1 MTSNELLT
9 RAKMPTLDLFARA
22 ESLQLLIEEFVKEVL
37 DIPEQLNFHAALIL
51 ARMAGNPE
59 VPVRAGD
66 LIRRGYYLG
75 SNASYNIN
83 NLIKLG
89 YITSAEGVDKRTRY
103 LELTMQGKQIGT
115 DIAQQLRFVEEQIGS
130 LFTSED
136 YRSCRDLLAK
146 TVHGDGRPTPS
157 RRKIAEPA

>member
-1 MTSNELLT
+1 MTSNELLA
-9 RAKMPTLDLFARA
+9 RAKLPTLDLFARA

-51 ARMAGNPE
+51 ARMAAHPE

-89 YITSAEGVDKRTRY
+89 YLTSTEGEDKRTRY
-103 LELTMQGKQIGT
+103 LGLTIAGKQIGR
-115 DIAQQLRFVEEQIGS
+115 DIAQQLQYVEEKIGK
-130 LFTSED
+130 LFSSDD
-136 YRSCRDLLAK
+136 YRTCRDLLAN
-146 TVHGDGRPTPS
+146 TVHGKSRPAPS
-157 RRKIAEPA
+157 RTKVEEPA